1 MIVKTI
7 TKEREVCFFLKK
19 HAIRFRELS
28 VQIIWYS
35 MEYACAKSVK
45 AYLPTLRY
53 SRFGCK
59 TQNGKFDFKLI
70 FPFPPSPTP
79 YPPHSLSLSR
89 TLISLVFSIASQP
102 PCGILPSSCARLST
116 RQSYLL
122 KGQGCC
128 YWFLT
133 SLFDQCSY
141 ERLRHHWALTLAQSP
156 CHGQLVIFRQTRC
169 QRVDVLFIILL
180 NFCICI
186 KFSASRTNNLFLK
199 TT

>member
-1 MIVKTI
+1 MPSGLESCQCKSSDIQWSMLVRN
-7 TKEREVCFFLKK
+7 ELKP
-19 HAIRFRELS
+19 I
-28 VQIIWYS
+28 
-35 MEYACAKSVK
+35 
-45 AYLPTLRY
+45 
-53 SRFGCK
+53 
-59 TQNGKFDFKLI
+59 
-70 FPFPPSPTP
+70 FPPSDTP
-79 YPPHSLSLSR
+79 GSVVKLKTESSISNWSSPSHPVPPHTRLTLSLSH
-89 TLISLVFSIASQP
+89 TLTSLVFSIASQP
-102 PCGILPSSCARLST
+102 PCRILPSSCARLST